1 MSRTALLILVLALW
15 ILLALFLCWKYFCP
29 CCALAGK
36 DKSAAVA
43 AATTVPAAAA
53 ALPAA
58 SYVGAWEVNDSTT
71 LKLSSPDHLRF
82 LRSSFERMNPSAK
95 AGELL
100 TSTANY
106 LKANKNRRL
115 TITGYYDDNE
125 RNGSVLGNLGLA
137 RANDV
142 KSFLASLGVP
152 PNQLDISF
160 GKHTENWWAGDTLMR
175 GVSFDFSTIPA
186 QENNRLELIKSRLVG
201 KPLTLYFETN
211 KDSLDLSAQQRQDF
225 TDLVYYLDQVPASKL
240 QISGHTDNVGD
251 RNYNIQL
258 SRERADFAKNFL
270 SKNGGLQAA
279 RMHIDG
285 FGPDK
290 PIGSNDTP
298 EGRAQNRRVEVVLQ

>member
-1 MSRTALLILVLALW
+1 MSRTVLLILALALW

-36 DKSAAVA
+36 DKAAAVA
-43 AATTVPAAAA
+43 AATVVPAAAA

-58 SYVGAWEVNDSTT
+58 TCVGAWDVKDSTT
-71 LKLSSPDHLRF
+71 LNLNSPDHLRF
-82 LRSSFERMNPSAK
+82 LRSSFNRLNPSAK

-125 RNGSVLGNLGLA
+125 RNASVLGNLGLA

-142 KSFLASLGVP
+142 KSYLATLGVP
-152 PNQLDISF
+152 TNQLDISF
-160 GKHTENWWAGDTLMR
+160 GKHAENCWNGDTLKR
-175 GVSFDFSTIPA
+175 GVSFAFSTLTA
-186 QENNRLELIKSRLVG
+186 QKDNRLELIKSRLAG
-201 KPLTLYFETN
+201 KPITLYFETN
-211 KDSLDLSAQQRQDF
+211 KDSLSLSAQQRQDF
-225 TDLVYYLDQVPASKL
+225 TDLVYYLDQVPAAKL
-240 QISGHTDNVGD
+240 QIGGHTDNVGD
-251 RNYNIQL
+251 RNYNVQL
-258 SRERADFAKNFL
+258 SRERADFAKNYL

-279 RMHIDG
+279 RMNTNG

-290 PIGSNDTP
+290 PVGSNTTP